1 MYLLVS
7 VTFCCVISLFTFC
20 CGLSPLTIDVCEP
33 CGRISG
39 TPRML
44 DIYRN
49 IENKLLY
56 LTAETSVELCRYYRV
71 SILFNYQKLGFGC
84 EDGVLYLIWFFLLLF
99 NSLFELLIILY
110 ILNLYYTTSLFSIQK
125 VEPRPSFMIQLFLRI
140 WTIFNF
146 VKT

>member
-71 SILFNYQKLGFGC
+71 SIFFNYQKLGFWC
-84 EDGVLYLIWFFLLLF
+84 EDGVLYLIWFFFYFSSILYS
-99 NSLFELLIILY
+99 NCSLFCISLIY
-110 ILNLYYTTSLFSIQK
+110 I
-125 VEPRPSFMIQLFLRI
+125 IQLHCFQFKKLNPDPHSWFSCFFAHGR
-140 WTIFNF
+140 F
-146 VKT
+146 